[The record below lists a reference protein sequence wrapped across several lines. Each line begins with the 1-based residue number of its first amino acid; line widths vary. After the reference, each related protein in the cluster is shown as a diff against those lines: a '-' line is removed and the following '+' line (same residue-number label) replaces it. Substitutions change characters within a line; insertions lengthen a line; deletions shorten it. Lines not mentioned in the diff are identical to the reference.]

1 MAEKKN
7 LTIKVKYPTAAKTS
21 KALSPSAAVIT
32 VWNVQRIGL
41 AAAALL
47 GFLLL
52 IVYAFSD
59 DDTPPPAVVADSPS
73 AQAAPA
79 QAVPAAPK
87 TPAAQPPVVTPV
99 PVAANPSVAVALPHE
114 QARIRRAVLAARI
127 TDKEPADE
135 IVRGVTVP
143 PGQLKTAYYFN
154 ELRGMTGKILY
165 HEWLRDGVSVMK
177 EPLQVGADRWR
188 VSSHKTFDDKAAGQ
202 WTVRLLDDTGK
213 LLDEKT
219 FAVSVGQ

>member
-59 DDTPPPAVVADSPS
+59 DDTPSPAVVADSPS

-79 QAVPAAPK
+79 QAVPAEPK
-87 TPAAQPPVVTPV
+87 TPAVQPQLVTPV
-99 PVAANPSVAVALPHE
+99 PAALPHE
-114 QARIRRAVLAARI
+114 QTRIRRAVLAARI
-127 TDKEPADE
+127 IDKEPADE